1 MVRWMARTRKQP
13 EERKAELV
21 EVARKVFRE
30 KGYAATSVSDIV
42 REAGVSQGTF
52 YFYFKDKD
60 AVFDAAAEAIVLD
73 AFEAIGEIT
82 GQDDLSALDKLNEAM
97 RFMVAAQALERWT
110 DELAARTLQHM
121 RDRVGRI
128 AFDLYLPVVIDVI
141 RQGKEEGTMDAP
153 HPEATAAYFIK
164 VTLFHLDVLKGSET
178 MSIEEWWDAYLDF
191 VTKVFG
197 LNVKL
202 SMSATPAGKQRK
214 ARKTK

>member
-1 MVRWMARTRKQP
+1 MARTRKQP
-13 EERKAELV
+13 EERRAELV
-21 EVARKVFRE
+21 EVARKVFRD

-52 YFYFKDKD
+52 YFYFKDKE

-82 GQDDLSALDKLNEAM
+82 GRDDLPALDKLDEAM

-110 DELAARTLQHM
+110 DELAARSLQPM

-128 AFDLYLPVVIDVI
+128 AFDLYLPVVTDVI
-141 RQGKEEGTMDAP
+141 RQGIAEGTMKSP

-178 MSIEEWWDAYLDF
+178 MSIDEWWDAYLDF
-191 VTKVFG
+191 ATKVFG
-197 LNVKL
+197 LKKKL
-202 SMSATPAGKQRK
+202 SMNAAPADKSKRAKGSR
-214 ARKTK
+214 

>member
-1 MVRWMARTRKQP
+1 MARTRKQP
-13 EERKAELV
+13 EERRAELV
-21 EVARKVFRE
+21 EVARKVFRD

-52 YFYFKDKD
+52 YFYFKDKE
-60 AVFDAAAEAIVLD
+60 AVFDAAAEGIVLD

-82 GQDDLSALDKLNEAM
+82 GREGLSALDKLNETM
-97 RFMVAAQALERWT
+97 QFMVAAQAIERWT
-110 DELAARTLQHM
+110 DELAARSLQPM

-128 AFDLYLPVVIDVI
+128 AFDLYLPVVTGVI
-141 RQGKEEGTMDAP
+141 RQGIAEGIMDVP

-178 MSIEEWWDAYLDF
+178 MSIEDWWDAYLDF

-197 LNVKL
+197 MKGKL
-202 SMSATPAGKQRK
+202 PMSAAPAGKPKRAKK
-214 ARKTK
+214 AK